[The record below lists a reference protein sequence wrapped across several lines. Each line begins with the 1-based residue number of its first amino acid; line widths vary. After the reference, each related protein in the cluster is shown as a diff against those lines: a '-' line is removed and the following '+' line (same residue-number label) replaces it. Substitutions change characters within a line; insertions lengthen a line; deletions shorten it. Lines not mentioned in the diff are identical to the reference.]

1 MGSIS
6 KFRRWVGGV
15 NKLESR
21 TTEMTQSEKYQ
32 DNKTTEEYCKCMNTR
47 KYLIFMLLESQKVTI
62 INKIKRLQ
70 VL

>member
-1 MGSIS
+1 M
-6 KFRRWVGGV
+6 GGV

-21 TTEMTQSEKYQ
+21 TEMTQSEKDQ

>member
-1 MGSIS
+1 
-6 KFRRWVGGV
+6 
-15 NKLESR
+15 
-21 TTEMTQSEKYQ
+21 MTWSEKDQ